1 MDKLEAKKVVNK
13 KDLKFDRK
21 VRINIFKQFRKP
33 YNVWYAFA
41 STLLLIFW
49 TALVISHII
58 KGYNW
63 LPLTLVYLGLIPFAL
78 STHRQLDE

>member
-1 MDKLEAKKVVNK
+1 MNK
-13 KDLKFDRK
+13 EDLKFDRK
-21 VRINIFKQFRKP
+21 VRIIIFKQFRKP
-33 YNVWYAFA
+33 YDVWYAFA
-41 STLLLIFW
+41 SIIILILW

>member
-33 YNVWYAFA
+33 YDVWYAFG
-41 STLLLIFW
+41 STLLLILW